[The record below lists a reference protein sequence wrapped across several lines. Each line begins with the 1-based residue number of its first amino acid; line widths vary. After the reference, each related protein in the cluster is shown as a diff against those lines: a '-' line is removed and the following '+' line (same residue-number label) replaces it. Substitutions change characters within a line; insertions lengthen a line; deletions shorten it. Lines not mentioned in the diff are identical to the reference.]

1 MFKLFFSHQTHISV
15 FHVAASDVF
24 KSRTNKNLWQFIKFI
39 DPLTLPIM
47 NSENEIQN
55 KTVLKL
61 ANIGKPWQNFNM
73 TEILQIF
80 LYLQYIY
87 MYMDAKMLRLEFLL
101 FD

>member
-1 MFKLFFSHQTHISV
+1 
-15 FHVAASDVF
+15 
-24 KSRTNKNLWQFIKFI
+24 
-39 DPLTLPIM
+39 M